1 MKTLKTIITA
11 LLVTIPIFAYSQNAS
26 EKKALKKIEKVYE
39 GMPGIFDKTSYENG
53 VLTLIFTPYSK
64 VSIDIK
70 QVKEFTIHKS
80 DLMGYQIY
88 YRTKQNE
95 TEWVHFESY
104 RKEKD
109 AENVKDELDVLRYN
123 L

>member
-1 MKTLKTIITA
+1 
-11 LLVTIPIFAYSQNAS
+11 
-26 EKKALKKIEKVYE
+26 
-39 GMPGIFDKTSYENG
+39 MPGMFDKTSYENG
-53 VLTLIFTPYSK
+53 VLTLVFTPYSK
-64 VSIDIK
+64 VSIDLK
-70 QVKEFTIHKS
+70 EVKEFTILKS

-109 AENVKDELDVLRYN
+109 AEKVKDELDVLRYN